1 MTTLHFSHALLPG
14 GWARDVSVEVEA
26 GLVTAV
32 RTGCERAQRAR
43 TGLVALP
50 GLANLHSHAFQRA
63 MAGLGERRGAGRD
76 SFWSWREH
84 MFRLVE
90 RLGPDELEAIAALAF
105 AEMLEG
111 GFTAVVEFHYLHHA
125 PDGRPY
131 ADRAEMARRVVAAA
145 ADTGIGLT
153 LAPVLYTRAGF
164 DDAAPGPAQRRFAN
178 DVEELVAIARDAHV
192 ALEALPHA
200 QPALA
205 AHSLRTVD
213 PRSLDLLARVL
224 PSAPL
229 HVHAAEQVREVEQ
242 CRAALGARPV
252 QWLLDHGADARWTLV
267 HATHVDQT
275 ELAGLA
281 ASGAVV
287 GLCPITEADLGDGL
301 FPARAFLEAGGTL
314 GVGSDSNVQVSPAG
328 ELRLL
333 EQGQRLAT
341 RSRNVLA
348 PPGASTGRA
357 LLEQALAGGA
367 LASGQATGA
376 IAPGLRADIVA
387 LPLDDVRLIGRSG
400 DAWIDTWVFSAGDA
414 VVAEVWSAGAHVVSS
429 GRHVRRADIER
440 RYRAALAQLAA

>member
-242 CRAALGARPV
+242 CRAALRQKIHQTKCG
-252 QWLLDHGADARWTLV
+252 TF
-267 HATHVDQT
+267 TIIVDVGFVG
-275 ELAGLA
+275 EPDEEEAA
-281 ASGAVV
+281 ASSRISNSKSPSSNARSPPMKD
-287 GLCPITEADLGDGL
+287 PISS
-301 FPARAFLEAGGTL
+301 AR
-314 GVGSDSNVQVSPAG
+314 
-328 ELRLL
+328 
-333 EQGQRLAT
+333 QRF
-341 RSRNVLA
+341 V
-348 PPGASTGRA
+348 
-357 LLEQALAGGA
+357 E
-367 LASGQATGA
+367 
-376 IAPGLRADIVA
+376 
-387 LPLDDVRLIGRSG
+387 
-400 DAWIDTWVFSAGDA
+400 
-414 VVAEVWSAGAHVVSS
+414 
-429 GRHVRRADIER
+429 
-440 RYRAALAQLAA
+440 